1 MDTSEHT
8 LSEELSLLFRE
19 DVTVSDVTSQQMSG
33 TQIAVANMSYW
44 KINENQRHYKQ
55 TVLVL
60 RDSDLQVPDFIL
72 QSRSTGLLPTSFPQ
86 LIGPKPIEFP
96 DSPRFAS
103 QFVLSGPTESAIRA
117 FFTRSVRDFF
127 ECEPEWTV
135 RGTGNCLVLCHPN
148 QIQKEHERQH
158 FTQEGLQILTVLQQ
172 AEGRLDQQPEL
183 RRQATLKELNQST
196 NQLGGIAGMVLSERL
211 KRLAIKRSD
220 LETYLQST
228 PPRQPPRALTRQ
240 LYSDQYK
247 FLFVGLGLLILGT
260 VMGSVLLLTMA
271 DNSKLAAITFTATV
285 PTIGLA
291 LLLAS
296 LRFHLRTSRTLCA
309 GRVAS
314 GTIQDIKNTSSDVNG
329 QHKFHIFVQY
339 ELDGTARDAKFN
351 AYGFEV
357 DFAKNL
363 LSRGEPTRFL
373 IDPNDPSHVICV
385 DTLRVSDGS

>member
-1 MDTSEHT
+1 MDTSEDT

-19 DVTVSDVTSQQMSG
+19 DVTVSDVTSQRMDG
-33 TQIAVANMSYW
+33 TEVAVANMSYW

-60 RDSDLQVPDFIL
+60 RDSHLQVPDFIL

-96 DSPRFAS
+96 DSPRFES
-103 QFVLSGPTESAIRA
+103 QFVLSGPTEIAIRA
-117 FFTRSVRDFF
+117 LFTKSVRDFF
-127 ECEPEWTV
+127 ERDPDWTI

-148 QIQKEHERQH
+148 KIQKEHEREH
-158 FTQEGLQILTVLQQ
+158 FTEQGIQILTLLQE
-172 AEGRLDQQPEL
+172 AEERLDQQPEL
-183 RRQATLKELNQST
+183 RRQATLEELNQST
-196 NQLGGIAGMVLSERL
+196 IQLGGIAGMVLSEQL

-220 LETYLQST
+220 LENYLQST
-228 PPRQPPRALTRQ
+228 PPRQPPRALIRQ
-240 LYSDQYK
+240 LYSDQFK
-247 FLFVGLGLLILGT
+247 FLFVGLGFLILGI

-271 DNSKLAAITFTATV
+271 ENSKLVAITVTATV

-296 LRFHLRTSRTLCA
+296 LRFHLRTSRTLRS

-314 GTIQDIKNTSSDVNG
+314 GTIQDIKSTSSDVNG

-339 ELDGTARDAKFN
+339 ELDGTVQDAKFN

-373 IDPNDPSHVICV
+373 IDPTDPSHVICV